1 MNETVPVTADDLIAA
16 VKQNDVKKLKGY
28 LDRAANPNLQDKDG
42 DTALHSAASKCR
54 SDCVAL
60 LLDRAADPNLQ
71 NENGVTALHFAASE
85 GFSDCVALLLDRAA
99 DPNLQNKNGDTAL
112 HWAVFWN
119 HPDLA
124 ALLLDRAAD
133 PNLQDKNGDTAL
145 HWAVWQGHSDCV
157 ALLLDRAADPNL
169 QDKDGDIALDIALRK
184 YNETHYD
191 KYKKIADMLTR
202 AMEERRLEDK
212 MESNIKR
219 LIRGKRN
226 IPPILDKWLVDPKG
240 KRKERG

>member
-1 MNETVPVTADDLIAA
+1 MTMKNAEPITAADLIAA
-16 VKQNDVKKLKGY
+16 VKQNDVKKLKEY
-28 LDRAANPNLQDKDG
+28 
-42 DTALHSAASKCR
+42 
-54 SDCVAL
+54 
-60 LLDRAADPNLQ
+60 LDRAADPNLQ
-71 NENGVTALHFAASE
+71 DEIGDTALHFAASE
-85 GFSDCVALLLDRAA
+85 GFSDC
-99 DPNLQNKNGDTAL
+99 
-112 HWAVFWN
+112 
-119 HPDLA
+119 A

-145 HWAVWQGHSDCV
+145 HWAVWQGHSDCA

-169 QDKDGDIALDIALRK
+169 QDKNGDTALHWAASKGCSDCAALLLDRAADPNLKNKFGDTALDIALRR
-184 YNETHYD
+184 YNEIHDD
-191 KYKKIADMLTR
+191 KYKKIADMLER

-219 LIRGKRN
+219 LIRGKRD